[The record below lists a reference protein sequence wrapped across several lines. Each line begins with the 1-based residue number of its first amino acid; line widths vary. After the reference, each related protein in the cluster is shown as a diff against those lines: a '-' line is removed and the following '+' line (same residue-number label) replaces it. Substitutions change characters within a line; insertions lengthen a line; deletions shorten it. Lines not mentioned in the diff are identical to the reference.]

1 MERADERGGR
11 MDFEDQFC
19 DTYIKNLSARG
30 NEELISC
37 IFPSV
42 TLNDILVKKE
52 HAENSLD
59 RIIRKIQPLARS

>member
-1 MERADERGGR
+1 MERVDERGGR
-11 MDFEDQFC
+11 MDFEDQPC

-37 IFPSV
+37 IFSSV
-42 TLNDILVKKE
+42 TLNDILVEEE

-59 RIIRKIQPLARS
+59 KIIRKIQL

>member
-11 MDFEDQFC
+11 MDFEDQSC

-37 IFPSV
+37 IFSSM